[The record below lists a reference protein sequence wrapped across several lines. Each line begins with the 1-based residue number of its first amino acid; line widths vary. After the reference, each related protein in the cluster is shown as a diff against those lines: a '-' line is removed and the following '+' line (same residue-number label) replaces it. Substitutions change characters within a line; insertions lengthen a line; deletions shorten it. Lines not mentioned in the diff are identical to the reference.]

1 MSAAV
6 ERSNAAPGSC
16 PKNPLATRCRWRLR
30 SVSSSISRYSGLR
43 VACARSTASS
53 LLMVG
58 GGGGGGGAFG
68 GRGLRADDTT
78 APTSGG
84 MINSM
89 LHPHLPRQ
97 TKVVD
102 VVGFSVSVVPIFV
115 HTFFLQPK
123 SLASRA
129 FSEFQRLLVCSPD
142 PHANLPQA

>member
-6 ERSNAAPGSC
+6 ERSNAAAGSC
-16 PKNPLATRCRWRLR
+16 PKNPLAICCRWRLR
-30 SVSSSISRYSGLR
+30 SDSSSISRYSGLR

-58 GGGGGGGAFG
+58 GGGGALG

-84 MINSM
+84 IINSM

-102 VVGFSVSVVPIFV
+102 VVGFPVSVVPIFV
-115 HTFFLQPK
+115 HTFSLQSK
-123 SLASRA
+123 SLAGRP
-129 FSEFQRLLVCSPD
+129 FSEFQRFLVCSPH
-142 PHANLPQA
+142 PHANLPRAQRH